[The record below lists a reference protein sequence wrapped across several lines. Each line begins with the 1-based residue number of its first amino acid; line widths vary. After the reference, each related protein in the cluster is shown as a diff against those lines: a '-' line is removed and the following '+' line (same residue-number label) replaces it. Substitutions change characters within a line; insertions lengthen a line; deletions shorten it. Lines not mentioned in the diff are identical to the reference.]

1 MTEKAE
7 LYFKD
12 GTVVLCTRLT
22 AAYFGVTTA
31 TLSNWTRSG
40 CPQLRRGYYDLKAVL
55 DWRAKRE
62 ERPEMPSDPEQMSAG
77 ELRLHYDAQLKQ
89 AQFEAR
95 QFQNRLAAGEYLPRV
110 QVVRDLSRF
119 LLVLKTAVTGLG
131 RELGLLVSPY
141 VDGDTARRLN
151 HRIDEQIREG
161 LEQIAVGGIAREELD
176 SAGG

>member
-7 LYFKD
+7 LYFED

-55 DWRAKRE
+55 DWRTRRE

-77 ELRLHYDAQLKQ
+77 NCGCTTTLSSNRHSLRP
-89 AQFEAR
+89 
-95 QFQNRLAAGEYLPRV
+95 GS
-110 QVVRDLSRF
+110 SR
-119 LLVLKTAVTGLG
+119 TGWLRG
-131 RELGLLVSPY
+131 NTSP
-141 VDGDTARRLN
+141 VCRWCGTSP
-151 HRIDEQIREG
+151 
-161 LEQIAVGGIAREELD
+161 D
-176 SAGG
+176 S